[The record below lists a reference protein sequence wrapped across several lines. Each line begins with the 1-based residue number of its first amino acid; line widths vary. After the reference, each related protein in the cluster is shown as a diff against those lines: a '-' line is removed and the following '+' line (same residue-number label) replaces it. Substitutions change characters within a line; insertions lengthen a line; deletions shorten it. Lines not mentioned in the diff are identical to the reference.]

1 MANPY
6 QAPEADPE
14 LGDEMAPPAF
24 LESFQDPLPQARLVI
39 LVCVLQALLMVA
51 MALLEA
57 PPVRDFGGRTIL
69 GWSMPFLLGSLL
81 VFSRVTTPNAKLF
94 RADSI
99 EASRYWPL
107 WLLLPFAGAGMAY
120 WELRKVTRA
129 SGAGSAERFAVP
141 WLFGLSV
148 FFAAQL
154 LPFGVHRFG
163 IFFLFIGQACLAF
176 LVKSL
181 RDAQVRLVRLAAVA
195 QVLLDAEAEKA

>member
-24 LESFQDPLPQARLVI
+24 LESFQDPLPQTRLVI
-39 LVCVLQALLMVA
+39 LVCAMQAILMVV
-51 MALLEA
+51 MALMEA
-57 PPVRDFGGRTIL
+57 PPVRDFGGQTLL
-69 GWSMPFLLGSLL
+69 GWSMPFLLASL
-81 VFSRVTTPNAKLF
+81 VAFSRVTTPNAKLF
-94 RADSI
+94 RVDSL

-107 WLLLPFAGAGMAY
+107 WLVLPVAGAGMAY
-120 WELRKVTRA
+120 WELRKVARA

-141 WLFGLSV
+141 WLLGLTV

-163 IFFLFIGQACLAF
+163 LFFLFIGQACLAF

-195 QVLLDAEAEKA
+195 QVLLDAEAENA